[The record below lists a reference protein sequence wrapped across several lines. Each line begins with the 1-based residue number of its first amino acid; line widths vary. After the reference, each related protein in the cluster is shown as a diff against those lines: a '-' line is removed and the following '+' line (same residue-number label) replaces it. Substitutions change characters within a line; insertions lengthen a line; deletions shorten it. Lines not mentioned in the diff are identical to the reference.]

1 MMRPLKK
8 LLPLALATVFV
19 AGCAALDQP
28 EPELGTPGNPVLGSG
43 QMTSAIDGTPW
54 STTNIVVAQFT
65 SYLRLTA
72 TVDGGTPTART
83 VVIQVVKS
91 GGTANAPVGVPG
103 AQLLGSTG
111 PNAYAQVAFGSN
123 EQTLW
128 TTIQGAQSGEV
139 IITTFTPT
147 RIAGTFS
154 FTARAASAAT
164 TPQNRVVTSGSFDV
178 TY

>member
-1 MMRPLKK
+1 MMRPLK
-8 LLPLALATVFV
+8 LTTLALAALFTV
-19 AGCAALDQP
+19 GCQALDQP
-28 EPELGTPGNPVLGSG
+28 EPDLGTPGNPVLGSG
-43 QMTSAIDGTPW
+43 QMTASIDGTAW

-72 TVDGGTPTART
+72 TSDAGTPSART

-91 GGTANAPVGVPG
+91 GGTATAPLGVPG
-103 AQLLGSTG
+103 SQLLSSTG

-128 TTIQGAQSGEV
+128 STIQGAQSGEV
-139 IITTFTPT
+139 VITTFTPT
-147 RIAGTFS
+147 RIVGTIS
-154 FTARAASAAT
+154 FTAKAAAAAT

-178 TY
+178 TF